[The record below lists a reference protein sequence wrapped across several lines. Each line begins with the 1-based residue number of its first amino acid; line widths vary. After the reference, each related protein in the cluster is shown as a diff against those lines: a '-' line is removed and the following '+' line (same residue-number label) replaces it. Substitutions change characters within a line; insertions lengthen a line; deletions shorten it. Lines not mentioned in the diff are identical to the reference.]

1 MDFCSIL
8 FRRTILDLVF
18 VLIDFDRSINHC
30 WFLDGFGFRIIFRI
44 VAVLIE
50 IRIWIIDRFKEF
62 CFNDSFALDILG
74 LYRQMFYIYMR
85 YLININWLIKFLNLN
100 FSILVPNVKL
110 KILILCSSLFLFVS
124 INFNKFHSF

>member
-8 FRRTILDLVF
+8 FPRTILDLVF

-62 CFNDSFALDILG
+62 CFNDSFALDMLD
-74 LYRQMFYIYMR
+74 LYRQMFYIY
-85 YLININWLIKFLNLN
+85 ICVI
-100 FSILVPNVKL
+100 
-110 KILILCSSLFLFVS
+110 
-124 INFNKFHSF
+124 